1 MMAIL
6 GFAFACGLL
15 LYFSFMWL
23 FAAFFT
29 LGKYNIGGVE
39 NTFTEKLIVCVCFLI
54 LLSMWKL
61 TFENAPF
68 SITVG

>member
-1 MMAIL
+1 MAIL
-6 GFAFACGLL
+6 GFGFACGML
-15 LYFSFMWL
+15 LYFSIMWL

-29 LGKYNIGGVE
+29 LGKYNIGGVP
-39 NTFTEKLIVCVCFLI
+39 NTFKDKTIVLVFCIALIVL
-54 LLSMWKL
+54 WKL